1 MKYEDMKKKLQ
12 SRLKPGRY
20 EHSLGVA
27 DTAACLAEMFH
38 VDVEKARTAGLL
50 HDCARQY
57 ANEDL
62 VAEAE
67 KRHIAIGEV
76 ERAMPL
82 LLHAYIGAQLVVE
95 EYGVEDAEISQA
107 IWRHTVGGEK
117 MTALDKIIYFADM
130 IEPRRDY
137 PQVEELRRL
146 SREASLDEMVL
157 AGMDQSIS
165 FVVAKGHLL
174 HPDTIA
180 ARNGILL
187 EQMKNSLD

>member
-1 MKYEDMKKKLQ
+1 MKYEDMKEKLQ

-27 DTAACLAEMFH
+27 DTAAFLAERFQ

-57 ANEDL
+57 ANEDM

-67 KRHIAIGEV
+67 KRHIVIGDV

-82 LLHAYIGAQLVVE
+82 LLHAYIGARLVAE
-95 EYGVEDAEISQA
+95 EYDVEDAEISQA
-107 IWRHTVGGEK
+107 IWRHTVGGAH

-157 AGMDQSIS
+157 AGMDQSIT

-187 EQMKNSLD
+187 EKMKNSLD